1 MIRVAATIFFSAGL
15 VLAQP
20 SAAGDPQLSG
30 LDQAILEQRTRISE
44 EPENGA
50 LWNDLGNLLTLAE
63 EVGEAQSAY
72 LRAIDIQPG
81 NASAHFNLALAL
93 QQAGQLEEAV
103 SHYHSTL
110 EIDSEH
116 GWALYQI
123 GAILEAQQ
131 ERREAVEYYTK
142 AFSLDP
148 DLLFAEVN
156 PHIVQNELILE
167 SLLRR
172 VRTDPRDFTLPRIYA
187 HRDRIVEALVPPV
200 PEEAAEPAITIE
212 EKPADETVTV
222 TVEETATAEKGKVGR
237 RKQLN
242 QVRRRRNKRKA
253 RPPAD

>member
-44 EPENGA
+44 EPKNGA

-63 EVGEAQSAY
+63 EGGEAQSAY

-222 TVEETATAEKGKVGR
+222 EETATAEKGEVGR